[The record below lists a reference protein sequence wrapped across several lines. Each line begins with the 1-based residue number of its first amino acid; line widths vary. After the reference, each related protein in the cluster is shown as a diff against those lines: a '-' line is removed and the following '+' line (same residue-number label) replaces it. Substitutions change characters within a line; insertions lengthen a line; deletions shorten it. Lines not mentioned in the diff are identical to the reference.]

1 MILNIIV
8 KVFSIFAP
16 LDIMGML
23 SIKSLEN
30 MSLTTQVSLKPD
42 YLIHPTVS
50 GNKYRKLKY
59 NLEKVVAENY
69 KGILTFGGAFSNN
82 IAATAAA
89 GQALNIPTVGVIRG
103 EELASKIELNPTLSY
118 AQSCGMHLEFVTRSD
133 YKEKTDPAY
142 LNTYL
147 EAFKHYYVLP
157 EGGTNSLAVKG
168 CEEILTHKDR
178 DFDFICCAVGTGGTI
193 AGLINSS
200 LPSQKI
206 IGFPALKGSF
216 LNEDICKFA
225 TQSNWE
231 LWDSYH
237 FGGYA
242 KVDSKLITFMNH
254 FKATYNI
261 PLDPVYT
268 AKMMYG
274 IFEAI
279 QTGRISKE
287 AKVLAIHTGGLQGI
301 KGMNLKLK
309 QKKLE
314 LIN

>member
-1 MILNIIV
+1 
-8 KVFSIFAP
+8 
-16 LDIMGML
+16 ML
-23 SIKSLEN
+23 SIKTLEN
-30 MSLTTQVSLKPD
+30 IRLNAQVSLKPD

-59 NLEKVVAENY
+59 NLQKVQSENY
-69 KGILTFGGAFSNN
+69 RGILTFGGAFSNH

-89 GQALNIPTVGVIRG
+89 GQSLNIPTVGIIRG
-103 EELASKIELNPTLSY
+103 EELASKIELNSTLKY
-118 AQSCGMHLEFVTRSD
+118 AQSCGMHLEFVSRSV
-133 YKEKTDPAY
+133 YKQKTDS
-142 LNTYL
+142 TYL
-147 EAFKHYYVLP
+147 KTILETFKNFYILP
-157 EGGTNSLAVKG
+157 EGGTNALAVKG
-168 CEEILTHKDR
+168 CQEILTDKDR
-178 DFDFICCAVGTGGTI
+178 AFDIICCAVGTGGTI

-200 LPSQKI
+200 LSTQKI
-206 IGFPALKGSF
+206 IGFPALKGGF

-231 LWDSYH
+231 LWEAYH

-254 FKATYNI
+254 FKTTYKI

-274 IFEAI
+274 IFDAI
-279 QTGRISKE
+279 QTGEIPKD

-301 KGMNLKLK
+301 EGMNFRLK
-309 QKKLE
+309 QKQLE
-314 LIN
+314 VII

>member
-1 MILNIIV
+1 
-8 KVFSIFAP
+8 
-16 LDIMGML
+16 ML
-23 SIKSLEN
+23 SIKTLEN
-30 MSLTTQVSLKPD
+30 IRLNAQVSLKPD

-59 NLEKVVAENY
+59 NLQKAQSENY
-69 KGILTFGGAFSNN
+69 KGILTFGGAFSNH

-89 GQALNIPTVGVIRG
+89 GQALNIPTVGIIRG
-103 EELASKIELNPTLSY
+103 EELASKIELNSTLNY
-118 AQSCGMHLEFVTRSD
+118 ARSCGMHLEFVSRSV
-133 YKEKTDPAY
+133 YKQKTDPAY
-142 LNTYL
+142 LKTLL
-147 EAFKHYYVLP
+147 ESFEDFYIIP
-157 EGGTNSLAVKG
+157 EGGTNALAIKG
-168 CEEILTHKDR
+168 CEEILTEEDHT
-178 DFDFICCAVGTGGTI
+178 FDTICCAVGTGGTI
-193 AGLINSS
+193 GGLINSS
-200 LPSQKI
+200 LPTQKI

-231 LWDSYH
+231 LWEAYH

-254 FKATYNI
+254 FKTTFKI

-274 IFEAI
+274 IFDAI
-279 QTGRISKE
+279 QTGKIPKD

-301 KGMNLKLK
+301 EGMNLRLK
-309 QKKLE
+309 QKQLE
-314 LIN
+314 TII

>member
-1 MILNIIV
+1 
-8 KVFSIFAP
+8 
-16 LDIMGML
+16 ML
-23 SIKSLEN
+23 SIKTLEN
-30 MSLTTQVSLKPD
+30 IRLNAQVSLKPD

-59 NLEKVVAENY
+59 NLQKAQSENY
-69 KGILTFGGAFSNN
+69 RGILTFGGAFSNH

-89 GQALNIPTVGVIRG
+89 GQSLNIPTVGIIRG
-103 EELASKIELNPTLSY
+103 EELASKIELNSTLKY
-118 AQSCGMHLEFVTRSD
+118 AQSCGMHLEFVSRSV
-133 YKEKTDPAY
+133 YKQKTDS
-142 LNTYL
+142 TYL
-147 EAFKHYYVLP
+147 KTILETFKNFYILP
-157 EGGTNSLAVKG
+157 EGGTNALAVKG
-168 CEEILTHKDR
+168 CQEILTDKDR
-178 DFDFICCAVGTGGTI
+178 AFDIICCAVGTGGTI

-200 LPSQKI
+200 LSTQKI
-206 IGFPALKGSF
+206 IGFPALKGGF

-231 LWDSYH
+231 LWEAYH

-254 FKATYNI
+254 FKTTYKI

-274 IFEAI
+274 IFDAI
-279 QTGRISKE
+279 QTGEIPKD

-301 KGMNLKLK
+301 EGMNFRLK
-309 QKKLE
+309 QKQLE
-314 LIN
+314 VII

>member
-1 MILNIIV
+1 MLNI
-8 KVFSIFAP
+8 KM
-16 LDIMGML
+16 LDNIRL
-23 SIKSLEN
+23 N
-30 MSLTTQVSLKPD
+30 AQVSLKPD

-59 NLEKVVAENY
+59 NLQKVQSENY
-69 KGILTFGGAFSNN
+69 KGILTFGGAFSNH

-89 GQALNIPTVGVIRG
+89 GQALNIPTVGIIRG
-103 EELASKIELNPTLSY
+103 EELVSKSELNSTLKY
-118 AQSCGMHLEFVTRSD
+118 ARSCGMHLEFVSRSI
-133 YKEKTDPAY
+133 YKLKTDSVY
-142 LNTYL
+142 LKKLRETFDNFYII
-147 EAFKHYYVLP
+147 P
-157 EGGTNSLAVKG
+157 EGGTNALAVKG
-168 CEEILTHKDR
+168 CQEILTEQDLA
-178 DFDFICCAVGTGGTI
+178 FDIICCAVGTGGTI

-225 TQSNWE
+225 SQSNWE
-231 LWDSYH
+231 LWEAYH

-242 KVDSKLITFMNH
+242 KVDSKLITFMND
-254 FKATYNI
+254 FKTTYKI

-274 IFEAI
+274 IFDAF
-279 QTGRISKE
+279 QTGKISKD

-301 KGMNLKLK
+301 EGMNLRLK
-309 QKKLE
+309 QKHLE
-314 LIN
+314 AII